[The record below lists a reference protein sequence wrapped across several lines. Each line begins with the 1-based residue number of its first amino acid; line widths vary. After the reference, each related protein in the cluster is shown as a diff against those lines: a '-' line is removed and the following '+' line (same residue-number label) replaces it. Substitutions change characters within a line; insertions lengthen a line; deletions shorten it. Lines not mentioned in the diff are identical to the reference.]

1 MPVSG
6 KTKPTHR
13 LKRAEGQ
20 IRGVLKMIEEEKECI
35 DIVTQLSAARSSIDR
50 VMGLLVAENFR
61 KCLEEECE
69 NSEEREEKIN
79 QAIQLIMK
87 K

>member
-1 MPVSG
+1 MPVSD
-6 KTKPTHR
+6 KTKLTHR

-20 IRGVLKMIEEEKECI
+20 IRGVQKMIEEEKECI

-69 NSEEREEKIN
+69 NPEEREEKIN

>member
-1 MPVSG
+1 MPVSD
-6 KTKPTHR
+6 KTKLTHR
-13 LKRAEGQ
+13 LKRDEGQ
-20 IRGVLKMIEEEKECI
+20 IRGVLKVIEEEKECI

-69 NSEEREEKIN
+69 NTEEREAKIN

>member
-1 MPVSG
+1 MPVSD
-6 KTKPTHR
+6 KTKLTHR
-13 LKRAEGQ
+13 LKRSEGQ

-69 NSEEREEKIN
+69 NPEEREAKIN

>member
-1 MPVSG
+1 MPVSD
-6 KTKPTHR
+6 KTKLTHR

-61 KCLEEECE
+61 KCLEECE
-69 NSEEREEKIN
+69 NPEEREAKIN

>member
-1 MPVSG
+1 
-6 KTKPTHR
+6 
-13 LKRAEGQ
+13 
-20 IRGVLKMIEEEKECI
+20 MIEEEKECI

-69 NSEEREEKIN
+69 NPEEREEKIN

>member
-1 MPVSG
+1 
-6 KTKPTHR
+6 
-13 LKRAEGQ
+13 
-20 IRGVLKMIEEEKECI
+20 MIEEEKECI

-69 NSEEREEKIN
+69 NPEEREAKIN

>member
-1 MPVSG
+1 MVYRLKRGETMPVSD
-6 KTKPTHR
+6 KTKLTHR

-50 VMGLLVAENFR
+50 VMGSTLR
-61 KCLEEECE
+61 
-69 NSEEREEKIN
+69 
-79 QAIQLIMK
+79 
-87 K
+87 